1 MCNYSRYFAKYRAPA
16 SSRPA
21 SMKSRVVLCCASNE
35 TYVLGLAVSLCSA
48 LRGLSPGGEA
58 PMVYVL
64 DGGMRERSWSK
75 LQKSITGVR
84 SDCVLHRLRPDLG
97 TFAGLPQ
104 DWGSS
109 VMAYARLAL
118 PALVNEERILYIDSD
133 LIVQGNLAEL
143 WEMDLGDAV
152 MAAAID
158 VTAKDLGNSKLP
170 TRELGL
176 PERAPSLN
184 SGLLLMNVKRWRDA
198 DVTVNA
204 LRYLR
209 QWPDHAVNWDQSALN
224 VVLYG
229 RWQMLDAQWNT
240 PAWLADCGKE
250 GCSLEAP
257 VLHFVGPHKP
267 WLFGCHKSP
276 SARIFFLWLDKT
288 AWKGWRPSGMKQAL
302 KWAKYR
308 AWKFG
313 SDFGALLRKPQTRAD
328 LTVI

>member
-1 MCNYSRYFAKYRAPA
+1 
-16 SSRPA
+16 
-21 SMKSRVVLCCASNE
+21 MKTRLVLCSASNE
-35 TYVLGLAVSLCSA
+35 TYVLGLAVALCSA
-48 LRGLSPGGEA
+48 LRGLSLLGDA

-64 DGGMRERSWSK
+64 DGGIRERSWSK
-75 LQKSITGVR
+75 LQKSVMGVR
-84 SDCVLHRLRPDLG
+84 PDCTLRRLQPDLG

-118 PALVNEERILYIDSD
+118 PALVDEERILYIDSD

-158 VTAKDLGNSKLP
+158 VTAKDLGNAKLP

-176 PERAPSLN
+176 PESAPCLN
-184 SGLLLMNVKRWRDA
+184 SGLLVMNVKRWRDSN
-198 DVTVNA
+198 VTANA
-204 LRYLR
+204 LAYLR
-209 QWPDHAVNWDQSALN
+209 QWPDHALNWDQSALN

-229 RWQMLDAQWNT
+229 RWKMLDARWNT
-240 PAWLADCGKE
+240 PAWLADCGRE

-267 WLFGCHKSP
+267 WLFGYHTSP
-276 SARIFFLWLDKT
+276 SARIFFQWLDRT
-288 AWKGWRPSGMKQAL
+288 AWKGWRPSGVRQAL

-308 AWKFG
+308 VGKLG
-313 SDFGALLRKPQTRAD
+313 GDLRALLRKPQTRAD
-328 LTVI
+328 MTVIR